1 MLRWAKKKKD
11 RLKLCTIYQHQ
22 VTFALP
28 YHSSTNFWL
37 HTCVKTNII
46 LKNKKYH
53 NELQWH
59 SLPWLQTIQRM
70 PHSGSQAF
78 SWHPRFDVRLIHN
91 RKRIPQWRQVGHLE
105 NYVAFQTVPFYAT
118 TKYTRS
124 LFFVGGNYWLKFYTV
139 FLLWSVYI
147 FWIKNEGVFNRREE
161 VHDIL
166 LLN

>member
-22 VTFALP
+22 ITFALP

-37 HTCVKTNII
+37 NTCVKTNVIT
-46 LKNKKYH
+46 KNKKYH

-59 SLPWLQTIQRM
+59 SLPWLQTIQRI
-70 PHSGSQAF
+70 QAARLSLDILDF
-78 SWHPRFDVRLIHN
+78 MYDLSTTGKGFPSDVNLAIW
-91 RKRIPQWRQVGHLE
+91 K
-105 NYVAFQTVPFYAT
+105 NYVAFQTVPFYVT

-124 LFFVGGNYWLKFYTV
+124 LFFVGGNYRLEFYTV

-147 FWIKNEGVFNRREE
+147 FWIKNEGVFNRRKE